1 MKIMQILN
9 VKNITQFNEA
19 VVPEDS
25 LLVFPEQQPDGSFV
39 WKYKDSSGNEGTLG
53 GESGGTSGITCV
65 PGAGVAVGIL
75 VYITE
80 VDGVLTCLPADLA
93 WQAADGCVVSIKG
106 EEALLAQNGIVT
118 LVSGLAAGTELFLGA
133 NGSFTGTSPAAS
145 GETVQKVGRVIDANT
160 VYFNIHPGRT
170 IV

>member
-1 MKIMQILN
+1 MQILK

-53 GESGGTSGITCV
+53 GESGGTSGITCALGTSV
-65 PGAGVAVGIL
+65 AAGML
-75 VYITE
+75 VYLTE

-93 WQAADGCVVSIKG
+93 SQAADGCVVSIKG
-106 EEALLAQNGIVT
+106 EEVLLAQNGIVS
-118 LVSGLAAGTELFLGA
+118 LESGLDASTELFLGS

-145 GETVQKVGRVIDANT
+145 GEIVQKVGRVINANT
-160 VYFNIHPGRT
+160 VYFNIQPGRI